1 MKNWI
6 HSLADKDDVVLN
18 TKVQLSR
25 NIKLVPFPNKLVYS
39 KARENAE
46 LIYKALKD
54 SFYNG
59 EITLYKIWEDDKK
72 NYEEC
77 IEKCLISNELL
88 NNSNTS
94 AFIINQNE
102 TFSIMINEEEH
113 IKIRCI
119 TAGLN
124 IEEALNNA
132 NIIDDNIESRF
143 EYAFNENLGYLMAS
157 PKNIGTGLRA
167 SVNIHLP
174 ALTMNNEIS
183 RISKMLD
190 KLGVN
195 IQSLYSCDSDQYGN
209 IYEISNKQSLG
220 IKEQEIIGNLKGIV
234 LNVVSEEK
242 KAREI
247 LLSKDRYKLEDKIY
261 RSYAILQS
269 AVLLEEREA
278 IELLSNIRLG
288 VEINLL
294 DIEKNRI
301 NQLLIMIKN
310 SSIESYIGRALD
322 AKEINYERANI
333 VKRILM

>member
-1 MKNWI
+1 MRNWI
-6 HSLADKDDVVLN
+6 HSIADNDDVVLN
-18 TKVQLSR
+18 TKVQLAR

-46 LIYKALKD
+46 LIYNTLKD
-54 SFYNG
+54 SFYSG
-59 EITLYKIWEDDKK
+59 EITLYKLWEDNKK
-72 NYEEC
+72 IYEEC
-77 IEKCLISNELL
+77 VQKYLISNELL
-88 NNSNTS
+88 NNSDKS
-94 AFIINQNE
+94 AFIINENE

-119 TAGLN
+119 TAGLR

-143 EYAFNENLGYLMAS
+143 EYAFSENLGYLMTS
-157 PKNIGTGLRA
+157 PKNIGTGLQVSA
-167 SVNIHLP
+167 NIHLP

-183 RISKMLD
+183 RISQTLD

-195 IQSLYSCDSDQYGN
+195 IQSVYGNELGQYGN
-209 IYEISNKQSLG
+209 IYEVSNKQSLG

-247 LLSKDRYKLEDKIY
+247 LLSKDRYKLEDKVY

-269 AVLLEEREA
+269 AVLLEEKEA

-288 VEINLL
+288 VEIGLL
-294 DIEKNRI
+294 NIEKSRI
-301 NQLLIMIKN
+301 NQLLIIIKSN
-310 SSIESYIGRALD
+310 SIENYIGRTLD
-322 AKEINYERANI
+322 AKEIDYERASI